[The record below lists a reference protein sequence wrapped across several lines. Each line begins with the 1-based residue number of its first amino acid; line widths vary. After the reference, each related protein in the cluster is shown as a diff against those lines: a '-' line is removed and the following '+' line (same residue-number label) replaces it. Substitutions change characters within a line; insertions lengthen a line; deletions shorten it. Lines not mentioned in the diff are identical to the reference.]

1 MSKPNLYFVYG
12 GLGKQI
18 AFTAIINGLYKQEKN
33 KICIG
38 SSLYPVFKYH
48 PKVVRQFL
56 YDNSF
61 LTDTSHYHYKKYK
74 NIICGEPYNSNFL
87 KGDTHLIDS
96 FAELYGVEEY
106 IREPDLYINESLE
119 KKLRSEIIKLNKFI
133 MVQFQGGESN
143 IKEINRGYNYGQEV
157 VDILKNKY
165 PFMNILN
172 YRLEHQPKIVGCLEM
187 PQENYESF
195 MVYAKYCSAFISIDS
210 SLMHMCSNR
219 HFNKKGVCLW
229 GISSPK
235 MFGYEKNINIR
246 SDYPDSSEIDTKLI
260 VENIERILDGE

>member
-1 MSKPNLYFVYG
+1 MQSYIMLLYSLVRILQRDTQWLIFVMSKPNLYFVYG

-18 AFTAIINGLYKQEKN
+18 AFTAIINGLYEQEKN

-96 FAELYGVEEY
+96 YAELYGVKEY
-106 IREPDLYINESLE
+106 KKEPDLYKYIELFSVKHISGFGVLP
-119 KKLRSEIIKLNKFI
+119 
-133 MVQFQGGESN
+133 
-143 IKEINRGYNYGQEV
+143 
-157 VDILKNKY
+157 LK
-165 PFMNILN
+165 P
-172 YRLEHQPKIVGCLEM
+172 
-187 PQENYESF
+187 
-195 MVYAKYCSAFISIDS
+195 
-210 SLMHMCSNR
+210 
-219 HFNKKGVCLW
+219 
-229 GISSPK
+229 
-235 MFGYEKNINIR
+235 
-246 SDYPDSSEIDTKLI
+246 
-260 VENIERILDGE
+260 